1 MEDFERWLIDELETQ
16 TLTDELKDKILE
28 RVRDLYTNT
37 WNEGYLE
44 GSRDGGNVLRDE
56 IIELLNKM

>member
-16 TLTDELKDKILE
+16 TLTDELKDEILE
-28 RVRDLYTNT
+28 KVRELYEQAQS
-37 WNEGYLE
+37 EGYSE
-44 GSRDGGNVLRDE
+44 GANVLRDE